1 MSDTVD
7 NDFEELPVTVP
18 TTARFPI
25 GQVQIAIDTA
35 YELDRAFV
43 EACLHRHA
51 AGDWGEAD
59 PDTAHGNEQAMR
71 GDREFPIVS
80 KYPVGDRLLQIATQ
94 PDGSVTSI
102 VLYDATQS
110 SVASDAWE
118 LLPAMEL
125 VRSTLK
131 LRHIDQASD
140 DEVEEALSIA
150 DATIAQASKLHG

>member
-1 MSDTVD
+1 MSDD
-7 NDFEELPVTVP
+7 LDDDFQTVP
-18 TTARFPI
+18 ITGLAAGKFPL
-25 GQVQIAIDTA
+25 GQVQIAADTA

-43 EACLHRHA
+43 EACLRRHA

-59 PDTAHGNEQAMR
+59 PDTARGNEQAMR

-80 KYPVGDRLLQIATQ
+80 NYPVGDRLLQIATQ

-102 VLYDATQS
+102 VLYDAAQS
-110 SVASDAWE
+110 SASDAWE
-118 LLPAMEL
+118 LLPALEL

-140 DEVEEALSIA
+140 DDVEEALSIA
-150 DATIAQASKLHG
+150 DAAIVQASKLRG

>member
-1 MSDTVD
+1 
-7 NDFEELPVTVP
+7 
-18 TTARFPI
+18 
-25 GQVQIAIDTA
+25 
-35 YELDRAFV
+35 
-43 EACLHRHA
+43 
-51 AGDWGEAD
+51 
-59 PDTAHGNEQAMR
+59 MR